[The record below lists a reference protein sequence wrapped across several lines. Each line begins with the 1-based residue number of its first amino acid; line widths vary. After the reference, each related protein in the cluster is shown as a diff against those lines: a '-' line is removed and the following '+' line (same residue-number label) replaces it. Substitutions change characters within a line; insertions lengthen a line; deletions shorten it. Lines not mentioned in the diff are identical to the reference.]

1 MKQFILVVF
10 LALSPVLSSAK
21 STANLDKDGVILSG
35 YDPVSYFKGATPV
48 KGRPEFNFEQSGVKY
63 LFSSAENLA
72 EFKKSPEKYTPA
84 YQGWCSTAVLKND
97 KVEID
102 PLNYKVTDGRL
113 FLFYKTEGV
122 AKWIYGD
129 TKKVWE
135 KGEPDNIKKADSN
148 WTTLKDKE

>member
-1 MKQFILVVF
+1 MAAV
-10 LALSPVLSSAK
+10 LALSPCLTFAK
-21 STANLDKDGVILSG
+21 STANLDKNGVILEG
-35 YDPVSYFKGATPV
+35 YDPVSYFKVDLPV
-48 KGRPEFNFEQSGVKY
+48 KGRPEFGFEQSGVKY

-84 YQGWCSTAVLKND
+84 YQGWCATAVLKND

-102 PLNYKVTDGRL
+102 PLNYKITDGRL

-122 AKWIYGD
+122 AKWVYGD

-148 WTTLKDKE
+148 WSTLKDKE

>member
-1 MKQFILVVF
+1 MAAV
-10 LALSPVLSSAK
+10 LALSPCLIFAK
-21 STANLDKDGVILSG
+21 STANLDKNGVILEG
-35 YDPVSYFKGATPV
+35 YDPVSYFKVNLPV
-48 KGRPEFNFEQSGVKY
+48 KGRPEFSFEQSGVKY

-72 EFKKSPEKYTPA
+72 EFKKSPEKYTPS
-84 YQGWCSTAVLKND
+84 YQGWCATAVLKND

-102 PLNYKVTDGRL
+102 PLNYKITNGRL

-122 AKWIYGD
+122 AKWVYGD

-135 KGEPDNIKKADSN
+135 KGEPENIKKADSN